1 MERRGDE
8 VHVDIDEARAASS
21 PNVVRWVLGIS
32 LAAAIVLLSAI
43 WIFGAATG
51 DHAEPTA
58 REARE
63 AIAGQRPGTDTDT
76 IVDERAD
83 ELGEPV
89 TDRDTQGPGR
99 VEN

>member
-8 VHVDIDEARAASS
+8 VHVDIDEARAGSS

-32 LAAAIVLLSAI
+32 LVAAIVLLSAI

-58 REARE
+58 SDVITE
-63 AIAGQRPGTDTDT
+63 QRPGTDTDT

>member
-8 VHVDIDEARAASS
+8 LHVDSDEARAGSS
-21 PNVVRWVLGIS
+21 QNIVRWVLGIS
-32 LAAAIVLLSAI
+32 LLAAILALSAI

-58 REARE
+58 TK
-63 AIAGQRPGTDTDT
+63 AIAEQRQEAGTDTDT

-83 ELGEPV
+83 ELGDPV
-89 TDRDTQGPGR
+89 TDSDAQGAGR

>member
-8 VHVDIDEARAASS
+8 VHVDIDEARAGSS

-32 LAAAIVLLSAI
+32 LVAAIVLLSAI
-43 WIFGAATG
+43 WIFGAASG
-51 DHAEPTA
+51 DHAEPTTS
-58 REARE
+58 E
-63 AIAGQRPGTDTDT
+63 AIAEQQQRASTDTDA
-76 IVDERAD
+76 IVDDRAD

-89 TDRDTQGPGR
+89 TDRDTQGAGR